1 MRKLPATVVA
11 IFAYAIMSGFVTQ
24 SGVILRPASADFGR
38 SITDTAP
45 LFSYLLGGNL
55 VGFLLC
61 LIIFDF
67 LTIKR
72 VLVLAYTAV
81 FLGVGL
87 FTATHAFALA
97 SIAVALIGFGAGI
110 GLSAGAVIIT
120 RTYAE
125 NRRAAAFLG
134 TDCAFSVAGFAFPAL
149 AGAAIAA
156 GYGWRTG
163 YVIVAAVAALL
174 VIAALRIRF
183 PEAEA
188 AGKRGRNGPAGV
200 TKASIAGV
208 VLFGLGLCLY
218 LCGQSVF
225 LIWAPSYLETVLA
238 LPALQANAVVGSFWG
253 PSIFGLITAGL
264 IVTRVPPRLVL
275 IVATCSAVV
284 CTFLIAST
292 TSAQL
297 FFTLTL
303 AFGFSSTCMYKLMI
317 SIGSEQVPS
326 PPPQLV
332 TFLLL
337 SGAIGGTIAPALSG
351 RVVHAFGPHAGPLM
365 AFGCYAGALAVVVL
379 AVLIERSARRTLPA
393 LSS

>member
-1 MRKLPATVVA
+1 MPKLPATIVA

-24 SGVILRPASADFGR
+24 SGVILRPAATDFGR
-38 SITDTAP
+38 SVTETAP

-61 LIIFDF
+61 LVVFDV

-72 VLVLAYTAV
+72 VLVLAYAAV
-81 FLGVGL
+81 FVGVAL
-87 FTATHAFALA
+87 FTATHLFAVA
-97 SIAVALIGFGAGI
+97 SIAIALIGFGAGI

-120 RTYAE
+120 RTYGE

-134 TDCAFSVAGFAFPAL
+134 TDCAFSVAGFIFPAI
-149 AGAAIAA
+149 AGTAIVA

-163 YVIVAAVAALL
+163 YLVVAGVAALL

-183 PEAEA
+183 PEAAPRAQRASSETGA
-188 AGKRGRNGPAGV
+188 A

-225 LIWAPSYLETVLA
+225 LIWAPTYLQTNLA
-238 LPALQANAVVGSFWG
+238 VPMVRANAVVGSFWG

-275 IVATCSAVV
+275 LVATCSAVV
-284 CTFLIAST
+284 CTSVLAA
-292 TSAQL
+292 TSSPQL

-303 AFGFSSTCMYKLMI
+303 VFGFSSTCMYKLMI

-351 RVVHAFGPHAGPLM
+351 HVVHAFGPHAGPVM
-365 AFGCYAGALAVVVL
+365 AFGCYAGALAVIVL
-379 AVLIERSARRTLPA
+379 ALLIERSARRVLPA
-393 LSS
+393 FSS

>member
-1 MRKLPATVVA
+1 MPKLPATIVA

-24 SGVILRPASADFGR
+24 SGVILRPAAADFGR
-38 SITDTAP
+38 SITETAP

-61 LIIFDF
+61 LVVFDF

-72 VLVLAYTAV
+72 VLVLAYAAV
-81 FLGVGL
+81 FTGVAL
-87 FTATHAFALA
+87 FMATHLFGLA
-97 SIAVALIGFGAGI
+97 AIAIALIGFGAGI

-134 TDCAFSVAGFAFPAL
+134 TDCAFSVAGFVFPAI
-149 AGAAIAA
+149 AGTAIAA

-163 YVIVAAVAALL
+163 YLVVAGVAALL
-174 VIAALRIRF
+174 LIAALRIRF
-183 PEAEA
+183 PEAA
-188 AGKRGRNGPAGV
+188 ARAERVQNAPGAA
-200 TKASIAGV
+200 TKATIAGV

-225 LIWAPSYLETVLA
+225 LIWAPSYLETILA
-238 LPALQANAVVGSFWG
+238 LPALQANGVVGSFWG

-264 IVTRVPPRLVL
+264 LVTRVPPRLVL
-275 IVATCSAVV
+275 LVATCSAVV
-284 CTFLIAST
+284 CTFLIAT
-292 TSAQL
+292 TSSAQL

-303 AFGFSSTCMYKLMI
+303 VFGFSSTCMYKLMI

-337 SGAIGGTIAPALSG
+337 SGAIGGTIAPAVSG
-351 RVVHAFGPHAGPLM
+351 RVVHAFGPHAGLFM
-365 AFGCYAGALAVVVL
+365 AFGCYAAALAVIVL
-379 AVLIERSARRTLPA
+379 VLLIERSAGRRLA
-393 LSS
+393 AFSS